1 MKPKKLTLTGFAG
14 IESGVGKGSIT
25 LDLDA
30 ISDDATL
37 VALTGPNGAGKSTVM
52 DNLHP
57 YRLMPSRATSY
68 SPAAFSYYDQLSQT
82 EASKVLDWESA
93 GKHYRS
99 MLNFKVSGARRKTDA
114 YLYEMIDDEMVPVS
128 LPDGTV
134 SDGKTE
140 TYDSIVEHL
149 LGSPETFFTSV
160 FSAQNRRPISNY
172 GNAEIKTLMADLL
185 GLESIRDLGKRAN
198 AITAGIKPVYQQ
210 RRAELDAIERKEA
223 ELNGLQQQSLAT
235 QAHLADLDLQ
245 TPVLK
250 KAVQESLVAVAKAEA
265 QVAAEAEVQQRRVN
279 LNTRLAESTAR
290 KQQYVNGVAA
300 MLHATETAHNNVQ
313 RERRTE
319 IEQLCHQE
327 TKAKAEIARLQDL
340 IARADAINAAVK
352 RSMEV
357 QMLIDGD
364 RREYD
369 AIQVQLQ
376 GAAELDALVN
386 KSSVRLATLKTQ
398 GSAESSKLN
407 ELHARGALISEV
419 PCAGTDLQGR
429 CKLLGDAVKAD
440 KEIPATI
447 ATVEKLREEY
457 RTVKTRLEY
466 EYEQRKSFAEMEAK
480 ASGLLARMRGLENE
494 IRDLAAT
501 VAEAPLLAD
510 AQDQRIQWMERLNE
524 VHKSIRA
531 KEAAIQQ
538 SEALLIKDEEKIQNE
553 SSEELQR
560 RDQEIL
566 AISSELDGLPASNSN
581 SLNQA
586 KVHQQSADEI
596 WKNHEDKIT
605 SATAMHKTLEAQIAA
620 IEKDLA
626 AGADLQKKVDS
637 LEQEIAHWTL
647 LGKACGN
654 DGIIAL
660 SIDDAGPTLSA
671 YANDLLLTCYGPRFT
686 VSIRTQVETAKGESR
701 EGFDVVVFDAETEEE
716 KSVSTMSGGERVW
729 INEALTRAIAL
740 YLAKE
745 AGQQYQTLFTDEAD
759 GPLDPERKR
768 MFMKMKREVLRIG
781 GYHREFFISQTPE
794 LWEMADKIISIKEL

>member
-14 IESGVGKGSIT
+14 IESGVGKDSIT

-30 ISDDATL
+30 ISNDATL
-37 VALTGPNGAGKSTVM
+37 VALVGPNGAGKSTVM

-57 YRLMPSRATSY
+57 YRIMPSRATSY

-99 MLNFKVSGARRKTDA
+99 MLSFKVSGSRRKTDA
-114 YLYEMIDDEMVPVS
+114 YLYEMIDEELVPVCM
-128 LPDGTV
+128 PDGTV

-140 TYDSIVEHL
+140 TYDTIVEHL

-160 FSAQNRRPISNY
+160 FSAQNRRPISSY

-198 AITAGIKPVYQQ
+198 AITAGLKPVHQQ
-210 RRAELDAIERKEA
+210 RRTELDAIERKRT
-223 ELNGLQQQSLAT
+223 ELDELRQRSLAT
-235 QAHLADLDLQ
+235 QANLADLNLQ
-245 TPVLK
+245 TPALK
-250 KAVQESLVAVAKAEA
+250 EAAREALVVVAKAEA
-265 QVAAEAEVQQRRVN
+265 EVAAEAEVQQRRAN
-279 LNTRLAESTAR
+279 LKARLAESTAR
-290 KQQYVNGVAA
+290 KQKYVDSVAA
-300 MLHATETAHNNVQ
+300 MLHAADTSHYNVQ
-313 RERRTE
+313 KERRAE
-319 IEQLCHQE
+319 IEQLTRQE
-327 TKAKAEIARLQDL
+327 TKAKAEIARLQGL
-340 IARADAINAAVK
+340 IKRADAINAAVK

-357 QMLIDGD
+357 QVLIDGD

-369 AIQVQLQ
+369 ALQVKLQ
-376 GAAELDALVN
+376 GAAELEALVN
-386 KSSVRLATLKTQ
+386 KSSVQLATLKTQ
-398 GSAESSKLN
+398 GSSASGKLD
-407 ELHARGALISEV
+407 ELHTRGALISEV
-419 PCAGTDLQGR
+419 PCKGTDLQGR
-429 CKLLGDAVKAD
+429 CKLLGDAVNAD
-440 KEIPATI
+440 KEIPKTI
-447 ATVEKLREEY
+447 ATVEKLRDDY
-457 RTVKTRLEY
+457 RAARTRLEY
-466 EYEQRKSFAEMEAK
+466 EKDQRKSYTEIEAK
-480 ASGLLARMRGLENE
+480 AAGLMTRMRGLENE
-494 IRDLAAT
+494 VRDIATT
-501 VAEAPLLAD
+501 VAEASLLAD
-510 AQDQRIQWMERLNE
+510 AQDQLTQWTERLAE
-524 VHKSIRA
+524 ISKSIKG
-531 KEAAIQQ
+531 KEASIQK
-538 SEALLIKDEEKIQNE
+538 SEATLTKDLDKIHIE

-566 AISSELDGLPASNSN
+566 TLSSELDGLPESNGN
-581 SLNQA
+581 LLDQA
-586 KVHQQSADEI
+586 KTRHLESDEI
-596 WKNHEDKIT
+596 LKKHEDKIT
-605 SATAMHKTLEAQIAA
+605 SAIAMHKTLESQMAM
-620 IEKDLA
+620 IEKNLS
-626 AGADLQKKVDS
+626 GTTDLQKQVER

-671 YANDLLLTCYGPRFT
+671 YANDLLLSCYGPRFT
-686 VSIRTQVETAKGESR
+686 VSIRTQVETAKGEAR

-716 KSVSTMSGGERVW
+716 KSVTTMSGGERVW

-745 AGQQYQTLFTDEAD
+745 SGQQYQTLFTDEAD

-794 LWEMADKIISIKEL
+794 LWEMADETISIKDL